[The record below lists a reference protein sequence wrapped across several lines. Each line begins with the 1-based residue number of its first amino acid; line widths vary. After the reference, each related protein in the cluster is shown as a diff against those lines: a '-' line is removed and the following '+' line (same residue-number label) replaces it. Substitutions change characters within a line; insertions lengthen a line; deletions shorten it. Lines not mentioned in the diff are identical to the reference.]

1 MSTSDIVESVR
12 LSGFFMAVVSDVG
25 VSSGGI
31 SLAGVKFLGV
41 FSEFMVASRINIVL
55 ILKPLKTIVLR
66 LRGLF
71 LRLGVQTRVGLYM

>member
-71 LRLGVQTRVGLYM
+71 LHLRDQTRVELYM